1 MKFAQWAKAYV
12 ALLGLVGVAVVG
24 IPDIPLAWRLPLQI
38 VVAVSGAFAVWK
50 VENAPADPPTPPP
63 AVAPIVA
70 ARRMVGRKAVEPPQY
85 RLAA

>member
-1 MKFAQWAKAYV
+1 MKFAEWAKAYV
-12 ALLGLVGVAVVG
+12 ALAGLVGVAVVG

-50 VENAPADPPTPPP
+50 VENRPAEPPTPPT

-70 ARRMVGRKAVEPPQY
+70 ARMAGRKVVDPPAY
-85 RLAA
+85 ALAA